1 MLEKPGSAH
10 SCEISCQLLYSTGR
24 SMERTGT
31 GGNSYQQERRTCI
44 METFSQFK
52 QARRYRPCS
61 ASAVFDLYIITNYR
75 KLNQTW
81 QTKKYELK
89 MNKLSHLLNVE
100 NMRGKSRKLKKIF
113 DVEKKPNLRTF
124 LRLCGNSSRTQQ
136 HKRL

>member
-1 MLEKPGSAH
+1 M
-10 SCEISCQLLYSTGR
+10 
-24 SMERTGT
+24 
-31 GGNSYQQERRTCI
+31 
-44 METFSQFK
+44 
-52 QARRYRPCS
+52 
-61 ASAVFDLYIITNYR
+61 NYR